1 MREGL
6 VLVHGVVQQA
16 MDLGHAGFHERSDAG
31 GRDAAQALHRGGEA
45 EQVVRGGEE
54 EEEEQDEGEEGE
66 QDTASGPHPRAAP
79 FHSGGRAADER
90 GGRRRG
96 QGRDAGAVFGRGRS
110 GAGAR
115 AGVGEIVAAAQ
126 HRGLLLHEN
135 GGR

>member
-16 MDLGHAGFHERSDAG
+16 MDLGHAGFHERSNAG
-31 GRDAAQALHRGGEA
+31 GRDAAQALQRGGEA

-66 QDTASGPHPRAAP
+66 QDTASGPYARAAP
-79 FHSGGRAADER
+79 VHSGGRAADER
-90 GGRRRG
+90 GGG
-96 QGRDAGAVFGRGRS
+96 QGRDAEAVFGRGRS

-115 AGVGEIVAAAQ
+115 AGVGGIVAAAQ